1 MTTTASGEVPAKV
14 DPEKR
19 SWWRIL
25 VSALLFYLVSL
36 GALLLTGNPN
46 LFPTVVMVGVFMV
59 PAAYA
64 AFFYDYRYL
73 SRLTVGAVARSFL
86 YGGLLGV
93 IAASI
98 LEPLFIHSLTPP
110 SIFVI
115 SLIEEFVKIFG
126 VVIIAWRLRHDAEI
140 DGIILGAAAGMGF
153 AALES
158 MGYAFTSFLRS
169 GGSLSLTVFVTMV
182 RGIMSPLGHGTWTAI
197 LASVLFREAHHGH
210 FRLNRKVLGAYLTV
224 VVLHWLWD
232 LLPMVIAFFL
242 LPGLDL
248 FIGQTAIGLI
258 GLFILW
264 QRWREGRRLQMAKA
278 VGAPPPVPPI
288 TATTNSPQLPT
299 DLSHVTGG

>member
-1 MTTTASGEVPAKV
+1 
-14 DPEKR
+14 
-19 SWWRIL
+19 
-25 VSALLFYLVSL
+25 
-36 GALLLTGNPN
+36 
-46 LFPTVVMVGVFMV
+46 MVGVFMV

-73 SRLTVGAVARSFL
+73 SRLTVGAVARGFL

-98 LEPLFIHSLTPP
+98 LEPLLIHRLTPP

-115 SLIEEFVKIFG
+115 SLIEEFVKICG

-158 MGYAFTSFLRS
+158 MGYAFTGFLRS
-169 GGSLSLTVFVTMV
+169 GGSLSITVFITMV

-197 LASVLFREAHHGH
+197 LASVLFREARHGH

-224 VVLHWLWD
+224 VVLHGLWD

-248 FIGQTAIGLI
+248 FMGQTVVGLI
-258 GLFILW
+258 GLFILG
-264 QRWREGRRLQMAKA
+264 QRWREGRRLQMVEAA
-278 VGAPPPVPPI
+278 GATPPVPPAP
-288 TATTNSPQLPT
+288 ATPNLSQLPA
-299 DLSHVTGG
+299 DLNHATGE